1 MHKLEELREMLMAE
15 LEKCSSKGELSAGSL
30 EVIDKLAHAIKS
42 IDTIIAMEE
51 EGYSNEGGY
60 SRARGNGRG
69 RGSNARRD
77 SMGRYSSRGG
87 SYDDMSYEGGGMSNE
102 GGSYGGGSYE
112 GGSYGGSYARGG
124 RGGNRG
130 GNSNRGG
137 YSREDAKEEL
147 AMGLKDLKMDSKD
160 PELSRMVD
168 RWIKQLEQD

>member
-60 SRARGNGRG
+60 SRARGGGGGRG

-124 RGGNRG
+124 RGGG
-130 GNSNRGG
+130 GRSNRG
-137 YSREDAKEEL
+137 YSRADAKENLANEL
-147 AMGLKDLKMDSKD
+147 REIAMDTQDTEIKQMIHK
-160 PELSRMVD
+160 
-168 RWIKQLEQD
+168 WIKQVED